1 MPSVPAAACDKFLA
15 KMCQNGGQTTNCPLQ
30 LSLKR
35 LHWGVICKTHWKSIT
50 KSMTNMMGRYFRKA
64 RAPTSQ
70 TNWPPSMCTF
80 VTSSIRS
87 LSCSRISSSS
97 PLSLCSVHS
106 FVLTQITHL
115 SFPRQRANERMNER
129 ERDRFPSFLPS
140 WCIFLR
146 PQGSQS
152 RRLWRLGRKENRPT

>member
-115 SFPRQRANERMNER
+115 SFPRQRANERTGQV
-129 ERDRFPSFLPS
+129 PFLPS
-140 WCIFLR
+140 ELVHFS
-146 PQGSQS
+146 PSAGQS
-152 RRLWRLGRKENRPT
+152 ITASLKTGQKRKLSYLM